1 MKRITEKKFGK
12 KSVFTVDTIIA
23 GDVIDTYEV
32 NVQKDVVKVK
42 NKEYYLV
49 YDSEYNLI
57 SDAYDYLN
65 HNDKRLSENTKV
77 H

>member
-49 YDSEYNLI
+49 YDS
-57 SDAYDYLN
+57 
-65 HNDKRLSENTKV
+65 
-77 H
+77 